1 MINFEFT
8 IEEANLIL
16 GALGRMPYESVF
28 QLVDNM
34 RNQAGPQVQALQEAA
49 AEAAANDT
57 VAGGEG

>member
-49 AEAAANDT
+49 AAADT
-57 VAGGEG
+57 VAGGDTE

>member
-49 AEAAANDT
+49 AAADT
-57 VAGGEG
+57 LAGGDTE

>member
-49 AEAAANDT
+49 AAADT
-57 VAGGEG
+57 LTGGDTE